1 MKKSEW
7 MSKRE
12 LINAYVGLGSN
23 QGELRLQLEAAILS
37 LSGLPDT
44 MLVGQSSLYRSSP
57 FQADGP
63 DYLNAVV
70 HLQTRLNACDLLRAF
85 QDIENSAGRERP
97 YINAPRTLDIDL
109 LLYGDGII
117 QSPWLQ
123 VPHPRLRD
131 RAFVLLPLHEIAP
144 QWVAEAELLKVKDQ
158 AICRLE

>member
-44 MLVGQSSLYRSSP
+44 LLVGQSSLYRSSP

-70 HLQTRLNACDLLRAF
+70 HLQTRLNACDLLHAF
-85 QDIENSAGRERP
+85 QDIENCAGRERP

>member
-1 MKKSEW
+1 V
-7 MSKRE
+7 R
-12 LINAYVGLGSN
+12 
-23 QGELRLQLEAAILS
+23 
-37 LSGLPDT
+37 
-44 MLVGQSSLYRSSP
+44 QSSFYRSSP

-85 QDIENSAGRERP
+85 QDIENLAGRERP
-97 YINAPRTLDIDL
+97 YFNAPRTLDIDL

-123 VPHPRLRD
+123 VPHPRLRE

-144 QWVAEAELLKVKDQ
+144 QWVAEAELLKLQDQ
-158 AICRLE
+158 VICKLE